1 MSEWL
6 VARLA
11 KFSYTVTWNGEREKN
26 IEKDEDFVEECFSN
40 KLVIFSVEG

>member
-1 MSEWL
+1 M
-6 VARLA
+6 
-11 KFSYTVTWNGEREKN
+11 EREREN